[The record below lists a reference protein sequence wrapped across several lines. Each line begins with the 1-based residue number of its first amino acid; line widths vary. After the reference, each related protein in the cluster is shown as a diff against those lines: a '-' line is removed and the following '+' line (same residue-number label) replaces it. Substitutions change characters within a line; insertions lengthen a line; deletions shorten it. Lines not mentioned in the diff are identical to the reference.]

1 MQNKKIIIAL
11 AAALALAACKSGDAP
26 KERFMFTGK
35 TDPQVEKL
43 LGGIDIYA
51 DAQRVIPV
59 IVNPDP
65 NSGAKKENLEGYAI
79 VKKGKIMNADQ
90 VKKLQSVIFDVNVYD
105 FNSSKRCLFSPYIG
119 FIFEKGGKQ
128 SHALFCFTCNEVSYG
143 RDGKQGNLED
153 FDPARKEMIALARE
167 LFPNDTKLA
176 ALKDG
181 L

>member
-1 MQNKKIIIAL
+1 MRNLKFYIAV
-11 AAALALAACKSGDAP
+11 AAVFAVTGCKSGDAP

-43 LGGIDIYA
+43 LGGIDVYA
-51 DAQRVIPV
+51 DAVRVIPV
-59 IVNPDP
+59 IVNSDP
-65 NSGAKKENLEGYAI
+65 NSGGKKENLEGYAI
-79 VKKGKIMNADQ
+79 VKKGKIMTPDQ
-90 VKKLQSVIFDVNVYD
+90 VKKLQSVVFDVNVYD

-153 FDPARKEMIALARE
+153 FDPARKEILSLARE
-167 LFPNDTKLA
+167 LFPNDAKLA
-176 ALKDG
+176 AIKDE